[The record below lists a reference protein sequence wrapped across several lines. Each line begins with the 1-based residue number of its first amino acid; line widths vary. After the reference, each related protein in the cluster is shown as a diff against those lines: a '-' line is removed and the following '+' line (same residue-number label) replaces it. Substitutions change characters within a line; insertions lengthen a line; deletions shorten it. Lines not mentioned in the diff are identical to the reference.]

1 MPSASSLVKF
11 RAGLLCSSLLA
22 AFGCDPGSTVATGAG
37 GSGAGSTTGTTTP
50 TSSGVG
56 GSDAPP
62 PSDVK
67 AALGHCAPP
76 SGAAWSDARAA
87 YARWKQDLLVSDGAK
102 GFLRVL
108 RPNSV
113 GAINTSNSEGI
124 SYGMTLAVA
133 MDDQEVFDKLW
144 QYEQLFVDAQGLMN
158 WEILPD
164 GSGTTANGKG
174 AATDADE
181 DMAFALLWAD
191 ERWGG
196 KGSLATSYHDLAL
209 KQIDLIWKYEVDH
222 TLDDTLMPGDLFP
235 NGAAIVNISY
245 FAPAYYR
252 LFGVASGKQ
261 AEWNRVVES
270 SYTLLA
276 ATLNDANKN
285 TTNGLVP
292 AWSTLAGV
300 PKAPNA
306 SLPIHHQLDSCRTP
320 FRLGQDYCWSGEP
333 RAKAYL
339 AKISSF
345 YQQIGVTEIVNGYDL
360 DGTAHPTNPTVN
372 QSAAFIGTA
381 GVGAMSDAA
390 FAPLRDGAYAGV
402 ATLKQL
408 DGSTYY
414 TESWT
419 ALTLVMM
426 NGGYWNPTVP

>member
-1 MPSASSLVKF
+1 M
-11 RAGLLCSSLLA
+11 
-22 AFGCDPGSTVATGAG
+22 G
-37 GSGAGSTTGTTTP
+37 GN
-50 TSSGVG
+50 
-56 GSDAPP
+56 DAPP
-62 PSDVK
+62 PPT
-67 AALGHCAPP
+67 CRQR
-76 SGAAWSDARAA
+76 SGTARRPRARTGPTRAA
-87 YARWKQDLLVSDGAK
+87 YAKWKQDLLVSDGAK

-174 AATDADE
+174 GATDADE

-191 ERWGG
+191 KRWGG

-222 TLDDTLMPGDLFP
+222 TLNDTLMPGDLFP

-270 SYTLLA
+270 SYSVLA
-276 ATLNDANKN
+276 ATLNDTNKN

-292 AWSTLAGV
+292 AWSTPDGV

-320 FRLGQDYCWSGEP
+320 FASDRTIAG
-333 RAKAYL
+333 
-339 AKISSF
+339 
-345 YQQIGVTEIVNGYDL
+345 
-360 DGTAHPTNPTVN
+360 
-372 QSAAFIGTA
+372 AA
-381 GVGAMSDAA
+381 S
-390 FAPLRDGAYAGV
+390 FAPRPISPRSAP
-402 ATLKQL
+402 
-408 DGSTYY
+408 ST
-414 TESWT
+414 SRS
-419 ALTLVMM
+419 A
-426 NGGYWNPTVP
+426 